1 MNYLGLR
8 FHKMGLID
16 HLEAVSRVNFNNAI
30 GFINE
35 EILRNP
41 EGTEENTL
49 EPKERLT
56 ELSQRLYEFSHYRV

>member
-16 HLEAVSRVNFNNAI
+16 HLEAVSRISFSNAI

-41 EGTEENTL
+41 EGTEENTP
-49 EPKERLT
+49 EPRERLS
-56 ELSQRLYEFSHYRV
+56 ELSQRLYKLSHYRA